1 MLLNFRRA
9 LFSLLHVFVASC
21 KIKFWVSFEFRSF
34 TERTLFFKVAEELI
48 RWYISSSAHLE
59 NEAHSNL
66 IPECFPSA
74 QAYHTNSVVSTVIL
88 HSLPLLRILRNNK
101 SVLQLEVAILLF
113 LERSS
118 VYDWKLRLDY
128 LQSVMDSF
136 FSEGSVQCDDVTTI
150 IKSFLQSFGSVF
162 VSELMK
168 NLKNEMKNLKS
179 TRFSKYS

>member
-1 MLLNFRRA
+1 M
-9 LFSLLHVFVASC
+9 FVASC
-21 KIKFWVSFEFRSF
+21 KIKLWVSFEVLLNALF
-34 TERTLFFKVAEELI
+34 FFKVAEELI
-48 RWYISSSAHLE
+48 RKHISSSAHSE
-59 NEAHSNL
+59 SEAHSNS
-66 IPECFPSA
+66 ISECFPTA

-101 SVLQLEVAILLF
+101 SVLQLEVAVLLF

-128 LQSVMDSF
+128 LQSVMDVF
-136 FSEGSVQCDDVTTI
+136 FSEGSVQCVDVTTT

-162 VSELMK
+162 VSDLMK
-168 NLKNEMKNLKS
+168 NLKNEMKNLKF